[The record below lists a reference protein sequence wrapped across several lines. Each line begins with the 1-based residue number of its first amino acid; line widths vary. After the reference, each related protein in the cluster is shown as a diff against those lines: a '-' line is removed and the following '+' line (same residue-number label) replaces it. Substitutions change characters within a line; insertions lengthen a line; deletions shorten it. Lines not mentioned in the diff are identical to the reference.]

1 MERPLAIAGRESPG
15 YRLWPPLRLLPA
27 CGLPRRMGRDLLL
40 LGISGAFAAKS
51 MTGPE
56 RPVRQPANT

>member
-27 CGLPRRMGRDLLL
+27 CRPPRRMGRGSCWGSGIRGRIPRPGSLLL
-40 LGISGAFAAKS
+40 TIAAL
-51 MTGPE
+51 
-56 RPVRQPANT
+56 